1 MQAIMISE
9 LSMRKP
15 QTLIQRIFRA
25 GAPKVSISIIIAVIC
40 IPERFIATPSRY

>member
-15 QTLIQRIFRA
+15 QTLIQRIFLA
-25 GAPKVSISIIIAVIC
+25 VAPKVSIQYINNNCCYLYPGALYSY
-40 IPERFIATPSRY
+40 S